1 MNKTPISI
9 ITGYLGAGKTTLL
22 KNILF
27 NSDKKIAVIM
37 NEFGEIDI
45 DSKIIKGKNVNIAE
59 LSGGCVCC
67 SLTGEFELAVKEVIK
82 KYKPDL
88 IVVETTG
95 VAEPD
100 ALIFDI
106 ENELPNLKLDS
117 IITIVDSDN
126 FFKYPLGKT
135 GKIQIEMADI
145 IILNKTDLVDNKE
158 LNKLK
163 IEIKKI
169 NYKAN
174 ILKTK
179 FAKIDNHLLFGNY
192 SKKDIKHEI
201 DHKHTK
207 NVELFNFE
215 TSKSIDKNK
224 FEDFIKKLPKEIYRL
239 KGFIQLDNKFY
250 LVNYVAQK
258 YSLDEFKADK
268 TQLVFI
274 GENVKKCKKEI
285 LNKLNLITTNK

>member
-1 MNKTPISI
+1 MKTPISI

-22 KNILF
+22 KDILS
-27 NSDKKIAVIM
+27 NTDKKIAVIM

-59 LSGGCVCC
+59 LAGGCVCC
-67 SLTGEFELAVKEVIK
+67 SLTGEFELATKEIIK

-100 ALIFDI
+100 ALVFDI
-106 ENELPNLKLDS
+106 ENELPDLKLDS

-126 FFKYPLGKT
+126 FFKYPMGKT

-145 IILNKTDLVDNKE
+145 IILNKVDLINNSE
-158 LNKLK
+158 MNKLEK
-163 IEIKKI
+163 AVKEI
-169 NYKAN
+169 NSRAN

-179 FAKIDNHLLFGNY
+179 FANVDTHLLFGTY

-201 DHKHTK
+201 DHKHAK
-207 NVELFNFE
+207 IVEFFTFE
-215 TSKSIDKNK
+215 SDKTIDKAK
-224 FEDFIKKLPKEIYRL
+224 FEEFISKLPKEIYRL
-239 KGFIQLDNKFY
+239 KGFIQLNKKFY
-250 LVNYVAQK
+250 LINYIAKK
-258 YSLDEFKADK
+258 YSLEEFKADK

-274 GENVKKCKKEI
+274 GENINKHKDKI
-285 LNKLNLITTNK
+285 LKQLNSL